1 MTYNFSNYRVK
12 NTFDSKGK
20 DDSEQSKPPRITLG
34 DYLNFYQVLYA
45 INDIDT
51 ALTFYNMAG
60 APIQRKTMQ
69 HVAQT
74 VANVKLSD
82 HVVDVVFV
90 LFDEDGDGKL
100 SNKEFISVMKQRA
113 MRGLEKPK
121 DTGIGRIFSAVSKC
135 ATTHSQPAI
144 LGGTRKT
151 E

>member
-1 MTYNFSNYRVK
+1 MGDEN
-12 NTFDSKGK
+12 
-20 DDSEQSKPPRITLG
+20 KPISQNSYSATGITLSE
-34 DYLNFYQVLYA
+34 YLNLYQVLYA

-51 ALTFYNMAG
+51 ALTFYSMAG
-60 APIQRKTMQ
+60 APIERKTMQ

-121 DTGIGRIFSAVSKC
+121 DMGISRILSAISKC
-135 ATTHSQPAI
+135 ADNSIPAI
-144 LGGTRKT
+144 MGGIRKT